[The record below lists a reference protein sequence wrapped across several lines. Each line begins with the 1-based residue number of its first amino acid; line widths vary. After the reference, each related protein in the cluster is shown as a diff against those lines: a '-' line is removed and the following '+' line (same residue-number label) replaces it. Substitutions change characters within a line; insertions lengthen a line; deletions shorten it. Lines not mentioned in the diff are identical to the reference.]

1 MGGRVALGAVRG
13 LGVAGRPEGQ
23 SEGPKQSLRAAL
35 REAAGHRGYWLLNAG
50 FFVCGFQLVF
60 IATHFPAYL
69 TDHGLGLAVGAQ
81 SLALIGLFNIFG
93 SYIFGLSGDFL
104 RTQYLLSGLYVA
116 RVLVIY
122 LFLAL
127 PAQLARAPLLAPPLG
142 FPFLG

>member
-1 MGGRVALGAVRG
+1 MVALVAVLA

-60 IATHFPAYL
+60 LATHFPAYL

-81 SLALIGLFNIFG
+81 SPALICLFKIFG
-93 SYIFGLSGDFL
+93 SYIFGLSGVFL
-104 RTQYLLSGLYVA
+104 SQQDLL
-116 RVLVIY
+116 
-122 LFLAL
+122 
-127 PAQLARAPLLAPPLG
+127 
-142 FPFLG
+142 